1 MVLSRLTHRGCEA
14 GPFQGTVRK
23 EGCSCSECEWVEYRE
38 VNHLLMADWASSA
51 REGAEFAAKE
61 ACSGGNSSSVTW

>member
-1 MVLSRLTHRGCEA
+1 
-14 GPFQGTVRK
+14 
-23 EGCSCSECEWVEYRE
+23 